1 MATENLIFRF
11 KFSSDFTD
19 RLTPFAKLHQYDDR
33 HTYKEAWTQWLVI
46 NDELV
51 DMEVRRLKGL
61 GYDGNIVDKMY
72 KSGRYYFRNKST
84 NANTE
89 AKPRRVYVSL
99 EHDVIDAMD
108 IHISVNYYLPCFKPS
123 IAYDQFCM
131 EHTKLINDEITRL
144 LQEDLTKEEER
155 VRTAKAVEQ
164 ARIDTL
170 KADVAT
176 MRHEKKHIT
185 EINDYITS
193 ENQKTLLFEKT
204 YKPIEYFV
212 RDARKYQADGSFP
225 ALASACSTVGGVF
238 LF

>member
-51 DMEVRRLKGL
+51 DTEVRRLKGL

-72 KSGRYYFRNKST
+72 KSGRYYFRNKPT

-144 LQEDLTKEEER
+144 LQEDLTKED
-155 VRTAKAVEQ
+155 VCAK
-164 ARIDTL
+164 L
-170 KADVAT
+170 K
-176 MRHEKKHIT
+176 
-185 EINDYITS
+185 
-193 ENQKTLLFEKT
+193 KT
-204 YKPIEYFV
+204 YKNRYFLFTQNHIAHKNEDV
-212 RDARKYQADGSFP
+212 RKDMDE
-225 ALASACSTVGGVF
+225 GGVGVGVGYRQDTD
-238 LF
+238 

>member
-72 KSGRYYFRNKST
+72 KSGRYYFRNKPT

-144 LQEDLTKEEER
+144 LQEDLTKED
-155 VRTAKAVEQ
+155 VCAK
-164 ARIDTL
+164 L
-170 KADVAT
+170 K
-176 MRHEKKHIT
+176 
-185 EINDYITS
+185 
-193 ENQKTLLFEKT
+193 KT
-204 YKPIEYFV
+204 YKNRY
-212 RDARKYQADGSFP
+212 
-225 ALASACSTVGGVF
+225 F
-238 LF
+238 LFTQNHIAHKNEDVRKDMDEVGVGVGVGVGYRQDTD

>member
-1 MATENLIFRF
+1 MTTENLIFRF
-11 KFSSDFTD
+11 KFSSEFTD

-72 KSGRYYFRNKST
+72 KSGRYYFRNKPS

-144 LQEDLTKEEER
+144 LQEDLTKED
-155 VRTAKAVEQ
+155 VCAK
-164 ARIDTL
+164 L
-170 KADVAT
+170 K
-176 MRHEKKHIT
+176 
-185 EINDYITS
+185 
-193 ENQKTLLFEKT
+193 KT
-204 YKPIEYFV
+204 YKNRYFLFTQNNIAHKNKNEDV
-212 RDARKYQADGSFP
+212 RKDMDE
-225 ALASACSTVGGVF
+225 GGVG
-238 LF
+238 LGLGIGYRQDTD

>member
-1 MATENLIFRF
+1 MTTENLIFRF

-72 KSGRYYFRNKST
+72 KSGRYYFRNKPS

-144 LQEDLTKEEER
+144 LQENLTKED
-155 VRTAKAVEQ
+155 VCAK
-164 ARIDTL
+164 L
-170 KADVAT
+170 K
-176 MRHEKKHIT
+176 
-185 EINDYITS
+185 
-193 ENQKTLLFEKT
+193 KT
-204 YKPIEYFV
+204 YKNRYFLFTQNHITRKNEDV
-212 RDARKYQADGSFP
+212 RKDMDE
-225 ALASACSTVGGVF
+225 GGVG
-238 LF
+238 LGIGYRQDTD

>member
-1 MATENLIFRF
+1 MTTENLIFRF

-51 DMEVRRLKGL
+51 DTEVRRLKGL

-72 KSGRYYFRNKST
+72 KSGRYYFRNKPT

-131 EHTKLINDEITRL
+131 EHSTLINDEITRL
-144 LQEDLTKEEER
+144 LQEDLTKED
-155 VRTAKAVEQ
+155 VCAK
-164 ARIDTL
+164 L
-170 KADVAT
+170 K
-176 MRHEKKHIT
+176 
-185 EINDYITS
+185 
-193 ENQKTLLFEKT
+193 KT
-204 YKPIEYFV
+204 YKNRYFLFTQNNIAHKNEDV
-212 RDARKYQADGSFP
+212 RKDMDE
-225 ALASACSTVGGVF
+225 GGVGVGVGYRQDTDV
-238 LF
+238 

>member
-1 MATENLIFRF
+1 MTTENLIFRF
-11 KFSSDFTD
+11 KFSSEFTD

-72 KSGRYYFRNKST
+72 KSGRYYFRNKPT

-108 IHISVNYYLPCFKPS
+108 MHISVNYYLPFFKPS

-144 LQEDLTKEEER
+144 LQEDLTKED
-155 VRTAKAVEQ
+155 VCAK
-164 ARIDTL
+164 L
-170 KADVAT
+170 K
-176 MRHEKKHIT
+176 
-185 EINDYITS
+185 
-193 ENQKTLLFEKT
+193 KT
-204 YKPIEYFV
+204 YKNRYFLFTQNHITRKNEDV
-212 RDARKYQADGSFP
+212 RKDMDE
-225 ALASACSTVGGVF
+225 GGVG
-238 LF
+238 LGYRLDTDV

>member
-1 MATENLIFRF
+1 MTTENLIFRF

-19 RLTPFAKLHQYDDR
+19 HLTPFAKLHQYDDR

-131 EHTKLINDEITRL
+131 EHSTLINDEITRL
-144 LQEDLTKEEER
+144 LQEDLTKED
-155 VRTAKAVEQ
+155 VCAK
-164 ARIDTL
+164 L
-170 KADVAT
+170 K
-176 MRHEKKHIT
+176 
-185 EINDYITS
+185 
-193 ENQKTLLFEKT
+193 KT
-204 YKPIEYFV
+204 YKNRYFLFTQNNIAHKNEDV
-212 RDARKYQADGSFP
+212 RKDMDE
-225 ALASACSTVGGVF
+225 GGVGVGYRQDTDIV
-238 LF
+238 

>member
-1 MATENLIFRF
+1 MTTENLIFRF

-72 KSGRYYFRNKST
+72 KSGRYYFRNKPT

-131 EHTKLINDEITRL
+131 EHSTLINDEITRL
-144 LQEDLTKEEER
+144 LQEDLTKED
-155 VRTAKAVEQ
+155 VCAK
-164 ARIDTL
+164 L
-170 KADVAT
+170 K
-176 MRHEKKHIT
+176 
-185 EINDYITS
+185 
-193 ENQKTLLFEKT
+193 KT
-204 YKPIEYFV
+204 YKNRYFLFTQNNIAHKNE
-212 RDARKYQADGSFP
+212 DIRKDMDE
-225 ALASACSTVGGVF
+225 GGVGVGVGVGVGYRQDTDV
-238 LF
+238 